1 MLQVGTLLTW
11 ADRILAFVMKGDFL
25 SAIQLTRSY
34 YTGEAEGN
42 RNGLPED
49 PTALKGVVGAKMRE
63 LMAASARYAFSEDR
77 LTDSTHVTPDNRGV
91 DRTSMFENL
100 VSTCVRACLALGDL
114 DFVFEDL
121 FQHYDDSGISRIYLT
136 QLEPF
141 ILDGSVSQVPPRI
154 TQQLIAM
161 YAEDGHPDLAEQI
174 IWHIDPLCLDINQAI
189 SLCQTHHLYDALIY
203 VYTRALQDYVSP
215 IVILIGLIRRVQQFR
230 RDRAYQN
237 NAAET
242 SEQETA
248 IEPYVV
254 NAYKI
259 YPYLSNVLTGMTY
272 PSEEPLPDPE
282 ARRAKNDI
290 YTFLFFGR
298 SSVWPIGEGGKL
310 VLTSDEEG
318 GVEPTYPY
326 LRLLLRLDAES
337 LLNSLDLAFED
348 SYLNDETRG
357 VSRLVIIK
365 VLLDILSSSDLA
377 PSDMMFVNIFIAR
390 NVPKYPQFV
399 QISPSALH
407 DILISLAEYPDESTR
422 EDRQL
427 AAEFL
432 LSVYTPHE
440 GERLQRIFEEA
451 GFYRILRSWH
461 RQERMWRPLIF
472 AYLHDPELRAS
483 EVFTAVEDILKES
496 SRPTGILSPELHDTL
511 SDALPDLLHNSVTN
525 TAPTVEKFAPD
536 LHRKVID
543 TLGDDAGPKRF
554 AYLRRLFGLPS
565 LNDDLSDGWRSAT
578 PSPTTPQSLRLLY
591 VDLQCEQDQ
600 PNVIMALKQFPM
612 DFFEWPDVIRVCEV
626 REAYDAVVWCLDWKG
641 DSEGALKK
649 ANFIHRDL
657 TSDIIGNWGPGE
669 SSRDEVVRRLDS
681 MVAVSRQAIR
691 ICLHYSRSPDLPA
704 AVDAQDMWFELLKS
718 QVECVQAVS
727 ANIALHGP
735 TEAEDDEVRLPA
747 ARRDTLTRLR
757 SLVQETFS
765 SLVSVSSSH
774 RISFPKLFKR
784 LVDSATQTSKETHYN
799 EFRIILT
806 GMMES
811 YRSDGDILTITKQ
824 ILDRD
829 VFDTV
834 EELAKVRS
842 RGWKLERGATCSSC
856 GGGLLLATGGGPP
869 TDGLRFSLSGVAYHA
884 SCFQKIAV

>member
-11 ADRILAFVMKGDFL
+11 ADRILEFVMEGDFL
-25 SAIQLTRSY
+25 NAIQLTRSY
-34 YTGEAEGN
+34 YVGEAEGN

-49 PTALKGVVGAKMRE
+49 PEALKEEVGTKMRE
-63 LMAASARYAFSEDR
+63 LMTASARYAFSEDR

-91 DRTSMFENL
+91 DRTSMFENM
-100 VSTCVRACLALGDL
+100 VSTCVRACLTLGDL

-141 ILDGSVSQVPPRI
+141 ILDGSISQVPPRI
-154 TQQLIAM
+154 TQRIIAM
-161 YAEDGHPDLAEQI
+161 HAEDGHPDLAEQV

-215 IVILIGLIRRVQQFR
+215 IVVLIGFIRKVQQFR
-230 RDRAYQN
+230 WDRAHRGSV
-237 NAAET
+237 AEM
-242 SEQETA
+242 SEQEAA

-259 YPYLSNVLTGMTY
+259 YPYLSDVLTGMTY
-272 PSEEPLPDPE
+272 PSEEPLSDLE
-282 ARRAKNDI
+282 ASRAKKDI

-298 SSVWPIGEGGKL
+298 SSVWPVGEGGKL

-326 LRLLLRLDAES
+326 LRLLLRFDAES

-377 PSDMMFVNIFIAR
+377 PADTMFINIFIAR
-390 NVPKYPQFV
+390 NVPKYPQFI

-432 LSVYTPHE
+432 LSVHTPHE
-440 GERLQRIFEEA
+440 GERLQQIFEEA

-461 RQERMWRPLIF
+461 RQEQMWRPLIF

-483 EVFTAVEDILKES
+483 EVFSAVEDILKES
-496 SRPTGILSPELHDTL
+496 SRSTGTVSSELHDTL
-511 SDALPDLLHNSVTN
+511 SDALPDLLDNSVTS
-525 TAPTVEKFAPD
+525 AALVIEKFAPD
-536 LHRKVID
+536 LHQKAID
-543 TLGDDAGPKRF
+543 ILGGDASPQQF

-565 LNDDLSDGWRSAT
+565 LHDDLSDGWRAVT
-578 PSPTTPQSLRLLY
+578 PSPITPQSLRLLY
-591 VDLQCEQDQ
+591 VGLQCELDR
-600 PNVIMALKQFPM
+600 PNVITALKQFPV
-612 DFFEWPDVIRVCEV
+612 DFFEWPDVINICEAQGV
-626 REAYDAVVWCLDWKG
+626 YDAVVWCLDWNAE
-641 DSEGALKK
+641 SEGALKK

-657 TSDIIGNWGPGE
+657 TAEIIGNWDPGE
-669 SSRDEVVRRLDS
+669 SSRDEIIRRLDT
-681 MVAVSRQAIR
+681 MVAVSQQAIR
-691 ICLHYSRSPDLPA
+691 ICLRYSRLPDPPTT
-704 AVDAQDMWFELLKS
+704 VNVQDMWFELLKS
-718 QVECVQAVS
+718 QVECVQAIS
-727 ANIALHGP
+727 ANIALQGHP
-735 TEAEDDEVRLPA
+735 ATQDDDENQLLTQE
-747 ARRDTLTRLR
+747 DTLTRLR
-757 SLVQETFS
+757 ALVQDTFS

-799 EFRIILT
+799 EFRTILT

-834 EELAKVRS
+834 EELTKVRS
-842 RGWKLERGATCSSC
+842 RGWRLARGATCSSC
-856 GGGLLLATGGGPP
+856 GKGLLSMTGGGPP
-869 TDGLRFSLSGVAYHA
+869 TDGFKLSLSGVAYHA
-884 SCFQKIAV
+884 SCSQKIAA

>member
-1 MLQVGTLLTW
+1 MLTW
-11 ADRILAFVMKGDFL
+11 ADRILAFVRDGDFL

-49 PTALKGVVGAKMRE
+49 PEALKEVVGAKMRE

-114 DFVFEDL
+114 DFIFEDL

-136 QLEPF
+136 QLESF

-154 TQQLIAM
+154 TQQLLTM
-161 YAEDGHPDLAEQI
+161 YAEDSHPDLAEQI

-215 IVILIGLIRRVQQFR
+215 IVILIGLIRKVQQFR
-230 RDRAYQN
+230 RDRAYQS
-237 NAAET
+237 NAAEI
-242 SEQETA
+242 SEQEAA

-259 YPYLSNVLTGMTY
+259 YPYLSDVLTGMTY
-272 PSEEPLPDPE
+272 PSEEPLPDSE

-298 SSVWPIGEGGKL
+298 SSVWPVGEGGKL

-377 PSDMMFVNIFIAR
+377 PSDTMFVNIFIAR
-390 NVPKYPQFV
+390 NVPKYPQFI

-407 DILISLAEYPDESTR
+407 DILISLAEYPDEGTR

-440 GERLQRIFEEA
+440 GERLQHIFEEA

-461 RQERMWRPLIF
+461 RQERVWGPLIF
-472 AYLHDPELRAS
+472 AYLHDPALRS
-483 EVFTAVEDILKES
+483 TEIFTAVEEILKDS
-496 SRPTGILSPELHDTL
+496 SRPTGVLSPELHDTL
-511 SDALPDLLHNSVTN
+511 SDALPDLLHNNVTS
-525 TAPTVEKFAPD
+525 TALTIEKFAPD
-536 LHRKVID
+536 LHQKAVD
-543 TLGDDAGPKRF
+543 TLEGDAGPQRF
-554 AYLRRLFGLPS
+554 AYLRCLFGLPS
-565 LNDDLSDGWRSAT
+565 FHDDPSDGWRAAT

-591 VDLQCEQDQ
+591 VGLQCEQDQ
-600 PNVIMALKQFPM
+600 PNVITALKQFPT
-612 DFFEWPDVIRVCEV
+612 DFFEWPDVIRVCEA
-626 REAYDAVVWCLDWKG
+626 RGAYDAVVWCLDWKG

-657 TSDIIGNWGPGE
+657 TADIIGNWGPEG
-669 SSRDEVVRRLDS
+669 SSRDEAVRRLDS
-681 MVAVSRQAIR
+681 IVAVSRQAVR
-691 ICLHYSRSPDLPA
+691 ICLHYSRLPDLPTT
-704 AVDAQDMWFELLKS
+704 VDVQDMWFELLKS

-735 TEAEDDEVRLPA
+735 PGTQDGESQLPA
-747 ARRDTLTRLR
+747 AQEDALTRLR
-757 SLVQETFS
+757 LLVQETFS

-784 LVDSATQTSKETHYN
+784 LVDSATRTSKETHYN
-799 EFRIILT
+799 EFRTILT

-842 RGWKLERGATCSSC
+842 RGWKLERGMACSSC
-856 GGGLLLATGGGPP
+856 GKGLLFTTGGGPP
-869 TDGLRFSLSGVAYHA
+869 TDGLRLSPSGVAYHV
-884 SCFQKIAV
+884 SCFQRIAT

>member
-1 MLQVGTLLTW
+1 MQVGNLLTW
-11 ADRILAFVMKGDFL
+11 ADRVLAFVMEGDFL

-34 YTGEAEGN
+34 YVGEAEGN

-49 PTALKGVVGAKMRE
+49 PEALKEEVGTKMRE
-63 LMAASARYAFSEDR
+63 LMTASARYAFSEDR

-91 DRTSMFENL
+91 DRTSLFENL

-121 FQHYDDSGISRIYLT
+121 FQYYDDSGISRIYLS

-141 ILDGSVSQVPPRI
+141 ILDGSISQVPPRI
-154 TQQLIAM
+154 TQRVIAM
-161 YAEDGHPDLAEQI
+161 HAEDGHPDLAEQV

-189 SLCQTHHLYDALIY
+189 NLCQSHHLYDALIY

-215 IVILIGLIRRVQQFR
+215 IVILIGLIRKVQQFR
-230 RDRAYQN
+230 RDRAYR
-237 NAAET
+237 
-242 SEQETA
+242 SSPVVVLEQEAA
-248 IEPYVV
+248 IEPYVI

-259 YPYLSNVLTGMTY
+259 YPYLSDVLTGMTY
-272 PSEEPLPDPE
+272 PSEEPLSDSE
-282 ARRAKNDI
+282 ANRAKKDI

-298 SSVWPIGEGGKL
+298 SSVWPMGEGGKL

-326 LRLLLRLDAES
+326 LRLLLRFDAES

-348 SYLNDETRG
+348 SYLNEETRG
-357 VSRLVIIK
+357 VSRLAIIK

-377 PSDMMFVNIFIAR
+377 PTDAMFVNIFIAR
-390 NVPKYPQFV
+390 NVPKYPHFI
-399 QISPSALH
+399 QISPSTLH

-427 AAEFL
+427 AAEYL
-432 LSVYTPHE
+432 LSAYTPHE
-440 GERLQRIFEEA
+440 GERIQRIFEEA
-451 GFYRILRSWH
+451 GFYRILRYWH

-472 AYLHDPELRAS
+472 AYLHDPELRPS
-483 EVFTAVEDILKES
+483 EVFPAVEDILRQL
-496 SRPTGILSPELHDTL
+496 SRPTGMISSELRDTL
-511 SDALPDLLHNSVTN
+511 SDALPDLLHTSVTN
-525 TAPTVEKFAPD
+525 TALTIDKFSPD
-536 LHRKVID
+536 LHEKAIEI
-543 TLGDDAGPKRF
+543 LGGGVGSQRF
-554 AYLRRLFGLPS
+554 AYLRCLFGLPS
-565 LNDDLSDGWRSAT
+565 FHDDLSDGWHAIT
-578 PSPTTPQSLRLLY
+578 PSPATPQSLRLLF
-591 VDLQCEQDQ
+591 VSLQCELDRS
-600 PNVIMALKQFPM
+600 NVITALKQFPV
-612 DFFEWPDVIRVCEV
+612 DFFEWSDVVNVCEV
-626 REAYDAVVWCLDWKG
+626 QKVYDAVVWGLDWKG

-657 TSDIIGNWGPGE
+657 TAEIIGNWGPEE
-669 SSRDEVVRRLDS
+669 SSRSEITGWLDTI
-681 MVAVSRQAIR
+681 VAVSRQATR
-691 ICLHYSRSPDLPA
+691 ICLHYSRLPDLPTT
-704 AVDAQDMWFELLKS
+704 VNVQDMWFELLKS
-718 QVECVQAVS
+718 QMECAQAVS
-727 ANIALHGP
+727 ANIALQEPSGTQDNGNQPP
-735 TEAEDDEVRLPA
+735 TQG
-747 ARRDTLTRLR
+747 DTLTRLR
-757 SLVQETFS
+757 TLVQETFS

-799 EFRIILT
+799 EFRTILT

-834 EELAKVRS
+834 EELTKVRS
-842 RGWKLERGATCSSC
+842 RGWRLERGATCSSC
-856 GGGLLLATGGGPP
+856 GKRLLSMTGGGPP
-869 TDGLRFSLSGVAYHA
+869 TDGFKLSLNGVAYHA
-884 SCFQKIAV
+884 SCFQNIAA

>member
-11 ADRILAFVMKGDFL
+11 ADRILAFVMEGDFL

-34 YTGEAEGN
+34 YVGEAEGN
-42 RNGLPED
+42 RNGLPDD
-49 PTALKGVVGAKMRE
+49 PETMKEEVGTKMRE
-63 LMAASARYAFSEDR
+63 LMTASARYAFSEDR

-121 FQHYDDSGISRIYLT
+121 FQHYDDSGITRIYLT

-141 ILDGSVSQVPPRI
+141 ILDGSISQVPPRI
-154 TQQLIAM
+154 TQQIIAM
-161 YAEDGHPDLAEQI
+161 HAEDGHPDLAEQV

-189 SLCQTHHLYDALIY
+189 SVCQTYHLYDALIY
-203 VYTRALQDYVSP
+203 VYTRALQDYKSP
-215 IVILIGLIRRVQQFR
+215 IVILIGLIRKVQQFR
-230 RDRAYQN
+230 RDRTYRSN
-237 NAAET
+237 TTEI
-242 SEQETA
+242 SEQEAA
-248 IEPYVV
+248 IEPYVL

-259 YPYLSNVLTGMTY
+259 YPYLSDVLTGMTY
-272 PSEEPLPDPE
+272 PSEEPLSEPE
-282 ARRAKNDI
+282 ACHAKDGI
-290 YTFLFFGR
+290 YSFLLSGM
-298 SSVWPIGEGGKL
+298 SSVWPEGESGKL

-326 LRLLLRLDAES
+326 LRILLRFDAES

-390 NVPKYPQFV
+390 NVPKYPQFI
-399 QISPSALH
+399 QMSPSALH
-407 DILISLAEYPDESTR
+407 GILISLAEYPDESTR

-483 EVFTAVEDILKES
+483 EVFPAVEEILKES
-496 SRPTGILSPELHDTL
+496 SRSMGTISSELHDTL
-511 SDALPDLLHNSVTN
+511 SDSLSDLLHSSVTN
-525 TAPTVEKFAPD
+525 TALTIEKFAPD
-536 LHRKVID
+536 LHQKAID
-543 TLGDDAGPKRF
+543 ILGDDAGPQEF
-554 AYLRRLFGLPS
+554 TYLRRLFGLPP
-565 LNDDLSDGWRSAT
+565 LHDDLSDGWRAVT

-591 VDLQCEQDQ
+591 VGLQCEQDQ
-600 PNVIMALKQFPM
+600 PNVITALKQFPI
-612 DFFEWPDVIRVCEV
+612 DFFDWPDVIHACEA
-626 REAYDAVVWCLDWKG
+626 REVYDAVVWCLDWKG

-657 TSDIIGNWGPGE
+657 TTEIIGNSGPGE
-669 SSRDEVVRRLDS
+669 STSDDISRRLDS
-681 MVAVSRQAIR
+681 IVAVSQQAIR
-691 ICLHYSRSPDLPA
+691 ICLRYSRLPDLPST
-704 AVDAQDMWFELLKS
+704 VDVQDMWFELLKS

-727 ANIALHGP
+727 ASIALQGP
-735 TEAEDDEVRLPA
+735 PPTQDDEDQLPA
-747 ARRDTLTRLR
+747 QEDSLTRLR
-757 SLVQETFS
+757 SLVQDTFS

-799 EFRIILT
+799 EFRTILT

-834 EELAKVRS
+834 EELTKVRS
-842 RGWKLERGATCSSC
+842 RGWRLERGATCSSC
-856 GGGLLLATGGGPP
+856 GKRLLSMTGGGPP
-869 TDGLRFSLSGVAYHA
+869 TDGFKLSLNGVAYHA
-884 SCFQKIAV
+884 SCFQNIAA

>member
-11 ADRILAFVMKGDFL
+11 ADRILAFVMEGDFL

-34 YTGEAEGN
+34 YVGEAEGN

-49 PTALKGVVGAKMRE
+49 PEELKEEVGTKMRE
-63 LMAASARYAFSEDR
+63 LMTASARYAFSEDR
-77 LTDSTHVTPDNRGV
+77 LTDNTHVTPDNRGV
-91 DRTSMFENL
+91 DRTSTFENL
-100 VSTCVRACLALGDL
+100 VPTCVRACLALGDL
-114 DFVFEDL
+114 DFAFEDL

-141 ILDGSVSQVPPRI
+141 ILDGSISQVPPRI
-154 TQQLIAM
+154 TQRIITM
-161 YAEDGHPDLAEQI
+161 HAEDGHPDLAEQV

-215 IVILIGLIRRVQQFR
+215 IVILIGLIRKVQQFR
-230 RDRAYQN
+230 RDRAYRGG
-237 NAAET
+237 AMEI
-242 SEQETA
+242 SEQEAA
-248 IEPYVV
+248 IEPYVI

-259 YPYLSNVLTGMTY
+259 YPYLSDVLTGMTY
-272 PSEEPLPDPE
+272 PSEEPLSDSE
-282 ARRAKNDI
+282 ASRAKKDI

-298 SSVWPIGEGGKL
+298 SSVWPAGEGGKL

-326 LRLLLRLDAES
+326 LRLLLRFDAES

-348 SYLNDETRG
+348 SYLNEETRG

-377 PSDMMFVNIFIAR
+377 PADAMFVNIFIAR
-390 NVPKYPQFV
+390 NVPKYPHFI

-407 DILISLAEYPDESTR
+407 NTLISLAEYSDESTR

-427 AAEFL
+427 AAECL
-432 LSVYTPHE
+432 LSGYTPHE

-461 RQERMWRPLIF
+461 RQERMWRPLIL
-472 AYLHDPELRAS
+472 AYLHDPELRAF
-483 EVFTAVEDILKES
+483 EVFPAVEDILKES
-496 SRPTGILSPELHDTL
+496 SRRTGIISSELHDTL
-511 SDALPDLLHNSVTN
+511 SDALPDLLHNSITN
-525 TAPTVEKFAPD
+525 AALTIDKFAPD
-536 LHRKVID
+536 LHQKAID
-543 TLGDDAGPKRF
+543 VLGAAAGPQRF

-565 LNDDLSDGWRSAT
+565 PHDDPPDGWCPIA
-578 PSPTTPQSLRLLY
+578 PSSTVSHSLRLLY
-591 VDLQCEQDQ
+591 VSLQCELDR
-600 PNVIMALKQFPM
+600 PNVITALKQFPVE
-612 DFFEWPDVIRVCEV
+612 FFEWSDVIDVCEV
-626 REAYDAVVWCLDWKG
+626 QKVYDAVVWCLDWKG

-657 TSDIIGNWGPGE
+657 TAEIIGNWGHGE
-669 SSRDEVVRRLDS
+669 SSRDEIVGRLDTIA
-681 MVAVSRQAIR
+681 AVSQQAVR
-691 ICLHYSRSPDLPA
+691 ICLHYSKLLEPPTT
-704 AVDAQDMWFELLKS
+704 VNVQDMWFELLKS
-718 QVECVQAVS
+718 QMECAQAIS
-727 ANIALHGP
+727 ANIALQGP
-735 TEAEDDEVRLPA
+735 PATQEGENQLPA
-747 ARRDTLTRLR
+747 QENALTRLR
-757 SLVQETFS
+757 ALVQDTFS
-765 SLVSVSSSH
+765 SLVSISSSR

-784 LVDSATQTSKETHYN
+784 LVDSAMQTLKETHYN
-799 EFRIILT
+799 EFRTILT

-842 RGWKLERGATCSSC
+842 RGWKLEQGATCSSC
-856 GGGLLLATGGGPP
+856 GKGLLSMTGSGPQ
-869 TDGLRFSLSGVAYHA
+869 TDGFKLSLSGVAYH
-884 SCFQKIAV
+884 SLCFRDIAV

>member
-1 MLQVGTLLTW
+1 LLTW
-11 ADRILAFVMKGDFL
+11 ADRILAFVMEGDFL
-25 SAIQLTRSY
+25 SAIRLTRSY
-34 YTGEAEGN
+34 YVGEAEGN

-49 PTALKGVVGAKMRE
+49 PEALKEVVGAKMRE
-63 LMAASARYAFSEDR
+63 LMTASARYAFSEDR

-91 DRTSMFENL
+91 DRTSLFENL
-100 VSTCVRACLALGDL
+100 VSTCVRACLALDDL

-141 ILDGSVSQVPPRI
+141 ILDGSISQVPPRI

-161 YAEDGHPDLAEQI
+161 HAEGGHPDLVEQV

-189 SLCQTHHLYDALIY
+189 NLCQTHHLYDALFY

-215 IVILIGLIRRVQQFR
+215 IVFLIGLIRKVQQFR
-230 RDRAYQN
+230 RDRAYQSS
-237 NAAET
+237 AAEI

-259 YPYLSNVLTGMTY
+259 YPYLSDVLTGMTY
-272 PSEEPLPDPE
+272 PSEEPLSDPE

-298 SSVWPIGEGGKL
+298 SSVWPMGEGGKL

-326 LRLLLRLDAES
+326 LRLLLRFDAES

-365 VLLDILSSSDLA
+365 VLLDVLSSSDLA

-390 NVPKYPQFV
+390 NVPKYPQFI

-407 DILISLAEYPDESTR
+407 DILISLAEYTDENTR

-461 RQERMWRPLIF
+461 RQEQMWRPLIF
-472 AYLHDPELRAS
+472 AYLYDPELRAF
-483 EVFTAVEDILKES
+483 EVFPAVEDILKDS
-496 SRPTGILSPELHDTL
+496 SQQTGTISPELHDTL
-511 SDALPDLLHNSVTN
+511 SDALPDLLQKSVTN
-525 TAPTVEKFAPD
+525 TALTIDKFAPD
-536 LHRKVID
+536 LHQKAID
-543 TLGDDAGPKRF
+543 TLGAGAGPQQF
-554 AYLRRLFGLPS
+554 AYLRRLFDLPP
-565 LNDDLSDGWRSAT
+565 LHDDLSDGWHAVT
-578 PSPTTPQSLRLLY
+578 PSPAIPQLLRLLY
-591 VDLQCEQDQ
+591 VSLQCELDR
-600 PNVIMALKQFPM
+600 PNVITALKQFPVG
-612 DFFEWPDVIRVCEV
+612 FFEWPDVIGACEV

-657 TSDIIGNWGPGE
+657 TAEIIGNWGPGE
-669 SSRDEVVRRLDS
+669 SSHDEVVRRLDAI
-681 MVAVSRQAIR
+681 VAVSRQATR
-691 ICLHYSRSPDLPA
+691 ICLHYSRFPDLQTT
-704 AVDAQDMWFELLKS
+704 VDVQDMWFELLKS

-727 ANIALHGP
+727 ANISLQGP
-735 TEAEDDEVRLPA
+735 PTTQDGDDQPPLQE
-747 ARRDTLTRLR
+747 DTLTRLR
-757 SLVQETFS
+757 SLVQDTFS

-799 EFRIILT
+799 EFRTILT

-811 YRSDGDILTITKQ
+811 YRSDGDLLTITKQ

-829 VFDTV
+829 VFSTV

-842 RGWKLERGATCSSC
+842 KAWKLERGATCSSC
-856 GGGLLLATGGGPP
+856 GKGLLSTTGGGPP
-869 TDGLRFSLSGVAYHA
+869 TDGFKFSLSGVAYHA

>member
-1 MLQVGTLLTW
+1 MLTW
-11 ADRILAFVMKGDFL
+11 ADRILAFVVEGDFL
-25 SAIQLTRSY
+25 SAIQLTRLY
-34 YTGEAEGN
+34 YIGEAEGN

-49 PTALKGVVGAKMRE
+49 PKALKETVGTKMRE
-63 LMAASARYAFSEDR
+63 LMAASAGYAFSEDR
-77 LTDSTHVTPDNRGV
+77 LTDSTHVTLDNRGV

-100 VSTCVRACLALGDL
+100 VSTCVRACLALDDL
-114 DFVFEDL
+114 EFVFEDL

-141 ILDGSVSQVPPRI
+141 ILDGSISKVPPRI
-154 TQQLIAM
+154 TQRIIAM
-161 YAEDGHPDLAEQI
+161 HAEDGHPSLVEQV

-189 SLCQTHHLYDALIY
+189 NLCQIHHLYDALIY

-215 IVILIGLIRRVQQFR
+215 IVILIGLIRKVQRFR
-230 RDRAYQN
+230 RDRTYRSS
-237 NAAET
+237 AAEI

-248 IEPYVV
+248 IEPYVI

-259 YPYLSNVLTGMTY
+259 YPYLSDVLTGMTY
-272 PSEEPLPDPE
+272 PSEEQLSDEE
-282 ARRAKNDI
+282 ASRAKKNI

-298 SSVWPIGEGGKL
+298 SSVWPEGEGGEL
-310 VLTSDEEG
+310 VLTSDDEG

-326 LRLLLRLDAES
+326 LRLLLRFDAES

-377 PSDMMFVNIFIAR
+377 PGDVMFVNIFIAR
-390 NVPKYPQFV
+390 NVPKYPQFI

-407 DILISLAEYPDESTR
+407 DILISLAEYPDERTR

-451 GFYRILRSWH
+451 GFHRILRSWH

-472 AYLHDPELRAS
+472 AHLHDPELRAP
-483 EVFTAVEDILKES
+483 EVFQAVEDILKEL
-496 SRPTGILSPELHDTL
+496 SRPTGTISSELHDAL
-511 SDALPDLLHNSVTN
+511 FDALPHLLRSSVTS
-525 TAPTVEKFAPD
+525 TALTIEKFAPD
-536 LHRKVID
+536 LHQKAID
-543 TLGDDAGPKRF
+543 VLGEDSGPQRF
-554 AYLRRLFGLPS
+554 AYLRHLFGLPS
-565 LNDDLSDGWRSAT
+565 IHDDISDRWRAVT

-591 VDLQCEQDQ
+591 VSLQCELDR
-600 PNVIMALKQFPM
+600 PNVITALKQFPV
-612 DFFEWPDVIRVCEV
+612 DFFVWSDVIQVCEV
-626 REAYDAVVWCLDWKG
+626 REVYDAVVWCLGWKG
-641 DSEGALKK
+641 DDEGALKR

-657 TSDIIGNWGPGE
+657 AAEIIGDWDLEE
-669 SSRDEVVRRLDS
+669 SHNKIARRLDAI
-681 MVAVSRQAIR
+681 VAVSQQAIR
-691 ICLHYSRSPDLPA
+691 ICLHYSRLLDLPTA
-704 AVDAQDMWFELLKS
+704 INVQDMWFELLKS

-727 ANIALHGP
+727 ANITLRGP
-735 TEAEDDEVRLPA
+735 LATQTDENQLPA
-747 ARRDTLTRLR
+747 QEGALTRLR
-757 SLVQETFS
+757 GLVQDTFS
-765 SLVSVSSSH
+765 SLVSVSSSQ
-774 RISFPKLFKR
+774 RISFPRLFKR

-799 EFRIILT
+799 EFRTILT

-811 YRSDGDILTITKQ
+811 YRSDGDILLITKQ

-829 VFDTV
+829 VFDVV
-834 EELAKVRS
+834 EELTKIRA
-842 RGWKLERGATCSSC
+842 RGCKLERGATCDSC
-856 GGGLLLATGGGPP
+856 GKGLLSTAAGGPP
-869 TDGLRFSLSGVAYHA
+869 AGGLKLSPNGVAYHT
-884 SCFQKIAV
+884 SCSQNIVV

>member
-11 ADRILAFVMKGDFL
+11 ADRILAFVMEGDFL

-34 YTGEAEGN
+34 YVGEAEGN

-49 PTALKGVVGAKMRE
+49 PETLKEEVGTKMRE
-63 LMAASARYAFSEDR
+63 LMTASARYAFSEDR
-77 LTDSTHVTPDNRGV
+77 FTDSTHVTPDNRGV
-91 DRTSMFENL
+91 DRTSLFENL

-141 ILDGSVSQVPPRI
+141 ILDGNISHVPPRI
-154 TQQLIAM
+154 TQKIIAM
-161 YAEDGHPDLAEQI
+161 HAEGNRPDLSEQV

-215 IVILIGLIRRVQQFR
+215 IVILIGLIRKVQQFR
-230 RDRAYQN
+230 RDRVYQSN
-237 NAAET
+237 PAEI
-242 SEQETA
+242 SEQEAT

-259 YPYLSNVLTGMTY
+259 YPYLSDVLTGMTY
-272 PSEEPLPDPE
+272 PSEEPLSDPE
-282 ARRAKNDI
+282 ARSAKNDI

-298 SSVWPIGEGGKL
+298 SSVWPEGEGGKL

-326 LRLLLRLDAES
+326 LRLLLRFDAES

-377 PSDMMFVNIFIAR
+377 PSDTMFVNIFIAR
-390 NVPKYPQFV
+390 NVPKYPQFI

-472 AYLHDPELRAS
+472 AYLHDPELRIS
-483 EVFTAVEDILKES
+483 EVFPAVEDILKES
-496 SRPTGILSPELHDTL
+496 SRPTGIISPELHDTL
-511 SDALPDLLHNSVTN
+511 SDALPDLLHNGVTN
-525 TAPTVEKFAPD
+525 TALTIDKFAPD
-536 LHRKVID
+536 LHQKAID
-543 TLGDDAGPKRF
+543 TLGAGAGPQRF
-554 AYLRRLFGLPS
+554 AYLRCLFGLPS
-565 LNDDLSDGWRSAT
+565 LHDDLSDGWRAVT

-591 VDLQCEQDQ
+591 VSLQCEQDR
-600 PNVIMALKQFPM
+600 PNVITALKQFPL
-612 DFFEWPDVIRVCEV
+612 DFFEWSDVIHACEV
-626 REAYDAVVWCLDWKG
+626 RGVYDAVVWCLDWKG

-657 TSDIIGNWGPGE
+657 TAEIIGNWGPGE
-669 SSRDEVVRRLDS
+669 TSRDETVRRLDGI
-681 MVAVSRQAIR
+681 VAVSRQAIR
-691 ICLHYSRSPDLPA
+691 ICLHYSRLSDLPNTA
-704 AVDAQDMWFELLKS
+704 NVQDMWFELLKS

-727 ANIALHGP
+727 ANIALQSP
-735 TEAEDDEVRLPA
+735 PAIQDDGNQLPA
-747 ARRDTLTRLR
+747 QGDILTRLR
-757 SLVQETFS
+757 SLVQDTFS

-799 EFRIILT
+799 EFRTILT

-811 YRSDGDILTITKQ
+811 YRSDGDILMITKQ

-842 RGWKLERGATCSSC
+842 RGCRLEGGATCSSC
-856 GGGLLLATGGGPP
+856 GKRLLLTTGGGPL
-869 TDGLRFSLSGVAYHA
+869 TDGLKLSLSGVTYHA

>member
-11 ADRILAFVMKGDFL
+11 ADRILAFVMEGDFL
-25 SAIQLTRSY
+25 NAIQLTRSY
-34 YTGEAEGN
+34 YVGEAEGN

-49 PTALKGVVGAKMRE
+49 PEALKEEVGTKMRE
-63 LMAASARYAFSEDR
+63 LMTASARYAFSEDR

-100 VSTCVRACLALGDL
+100 VSTCVRACLTLGDL

-141 ILDGSVSQVPPRI
+141 ILDGNVSQVPPRI
-154 TQQLIAM
+154 TQRIIAM
-161 YAEDGHPDLAEQI
+161 HAEDGRPDLVEQV

-215 IVILIGLIRRVQQFR
+215 IVILIGLIRKVQQFR
-230 RDRAYQN
+230 RDRAHRGSV
-237 NAAET
+237 AEI
-242 SEQETA
+242 SEQEAA

-254 NAYKI
+254 NAYKV
-259 YPYLSNVLTGMTY
+259 YPYLSDVLTGMTY
-272 PSEEPLPDPE
+272 PSEEPLSDLE
-282 ARRAKNDI
+282 GSRAKKDI

-298 SSVWPIGEGGKL
+298 SSVWPMGEGGKL

-326 LRLLLRLDAES
+326 LRLLLRFDAES
-337 LLNSLDLAFED
+337 FLNSLDLAFED

-377 PSDMMFVNIFIAR
+377 PTDTMFINIFIAR
-390 NVPKYPQFV
+390 NVPKYPQFI

-440 GERLQRIFEEA
+440 GERLQQIFEEA

-483 EVFTAVEDILKES
+483 EIFSAVEDILKES
-496 SRPTGILSPELHDTL
+496 SRPTGTISSELRHTL
-511 SDALPDLLHNSVTN
+511 SDALPDLLHNSVTSAAL
-525 TAPTVEKFAPD
+525 TIEKFAPD
-536 LHRKVID
+536 LHQKAID
-543 TLGDDAGPKRF
+543 ILGGGADPQRF
-554 AYLRRLFGLPS
+554 AYLRQLFGLPS
-565 LNDDLSDGWRSAT
+565 LHDDPSDGWHAVA
-578 PSPTTPQSLRLLY
+578 PPPVTPQSLRLLY
-591 VDLQCEQDQ
+591 VNLQCELDRQ
-600 PNVIMALKQFPM
+600 NVITALKQFPV
-612 DFFEWPDVIRVCEV
+612 DFFEWPDAINVCEAQGV
-626 REAYDAVVWCLDWKG
+626 YDAVVWCLDWKG

-657 TSDIIGNWGPGE
+657 TADIIGNWGPEE
-669 SSRDEVVRRLDS
+669 SSRNEIVRRLDT
-681 MVAVSRQAIR
+681 MVAVSQQAIQ
-691 ICLHYSRSPDLPA
+691 ICLRYSRLPDPPTM
-704 AVDAQDMWFELLKS
+704 VNVQDMWFELLKS

-727 ANIALHGP
+727 ANIAIQGHPATQGGENQLP
-735 TEAEDDEVRLPA
+735 TQE
-747 ARRDTLTRLR
+747 DTLTRLR
-757 SLVQETFS
+757 ALVQDTFS

-784 LVDSATQTSKETHYN
+784 LVESATQTSKETHYN
-799 EFRIILT
+799 EFRTILT

-829 VFDTV
+829 VFDIV
-834 EELAKVRS
+834 EELTKVRS
-842 RGWKLERGATCSSC
+842 RGWRLERGATCSSC
-856 GGGLLLATGGGPP
+856 GKGLLSMTGGGPP
-869 TDGLRFSLSGVAYHA
+869 TGGFKLSLSGVAYHA
-884 SCFQKIAV
+884 SCFQKIPV

>member
-1 MLQVGTLLTW
+1 MLTW
-11 ADRILAFVMKGDFL
+11 ADRILAFVLEGDFL

-34 YTGEAEGN
+34 YIGEAEGN

-49 PTALKGVVGAKMRE
+49 PKALRETVGTKMRE
-63 LMAASARYAFSEDR
+63 LMSASAGYAFSQDR
-77 LTDSTHVTPDNRGV
+77 LTDSTHVTLDNRGV
-91 DRTSMFENL
+91 DRTSMFESL

-141 ILDGSVSQVPPRI
+141 ILDGSVPQVPPRI
-154 TQQLIAM
+154 TQRIISM
-161 YAEDGHPDLAEQI
+161 HAEDGNPDLVEQV

-189 SLCQTHHLYDALIY
+189 SLCQIHHLYDALIY

-215 IVILIGLIRRVQQFR
+215 IVILIGLIRKVQRFR
-230 RDRAYQN
+230 RDSTCRSS
-237 NAAET
+237 AAEI
-242 SEQETA
+242 SEQEAT
-248 IEPYVV
+248 IEPYII

-259 YPYLSNVLTGMTY
+259 YPYLSDVLTGMTY
-272 PSEEPLPDPE
+272 PSGEPLPDEE
-282 ARRAKNDI
+282 ASRAKKDI

-298 SSVWPIGEGGKL
+298 SSVWPEGEGGEL

-326 LRLLLRLDAES
+326 LRLLLRFDAES

-377 PSDMMFVNIFIAR
+377 PADMMFVNIFVAR
-390 NVPKYPQFV
+390 NVPKYPQFI

-483 EVFTAVEDILKES
+483 DVFPAVEDILKES
-496 SRPTGILSPELHDTL
+496 SPSIGSISTELYNTL
-511 SDALPDLLHNSVTN
+511 SDALPDLLRCSVTS
-525 TAPTVEKFAPD
+525 TALTIEKFAPD
-536 LHRKVID
+536 LHQKAVD
-543 TLGDDAGPKRF
+543 GLGEGSGSQKF

-565 LNDDLSDGWRSAT
+565 LHDDLSDGWCAVT
-578 PSPTTPQSLRLLY
+578 PSSTTPQSLRLLY
-591 VDLQCEQDQ
+591 VSLQCELDP
-600 PNVIMALKQFPM
+600 PNVITALKQFPV
-612 DFFEWPDVIRVCEV
+612 DFFEWSDVIKACEV
-626 REAYDAVVWCLDWKG
+626 REVYDAVVWCLGWRG
-641 DSEGALKK
+641 DNEGALKR

-657 TSDIIGNWGPGE
+657 TAEIIGNWGLEE
-669 SSRDEVVRRLDS
+669 SHSETIGRLDTI
-681 MVAVSRQAIR
+681 VAVAQQAIR
-691 ICLHYSRSPDLPA
+691 ICLHYSRLPNLPTT
-704 AVDAQDMWFELLKS
+704 VNVQDMWFELLKS

-727 ANIALHGP
+727 ANIALQGP
-735 TEAEDDEVRLPA
+735 PATQADENRPPTQEDV
-747 ARRDTLTRLR
+747 LTRLR
-757 SLVQETFS
+757 GLVQDTFS
-765 SLVSVSSSH
+765 SLVSASSSQ

-799 EFRIILT
+799 EFRTILT

-811 YRSDGDILTITKQ
+811 YRSDGDILLITKQ

-829 VFDTV
+829 MFDVV
-834 EELAKVRS
+834 EELTKVRL
-842 RGWKLERGATCSSC
+842 RGCKLERGATCSSC
-856 GGGLLLATGGGPP
+856 GNELLSTAGGGP
-869 TDGLRFSLSGVAYHA
+869 TAGGLKLSLNGVAYHA
-884 SCFQKIAV
+884 SCVKNTVV

>member
-1 MLQVGTLLTW
+1 
-11 ADRILAFVMKGDFL
+11 
-25 SAIQLTRSY
+25 
-34 YTGEAEGN
+34 
-42 RNGLPED
+42 
-49 PTALKGVVGAKMRE
+49 MRE
-63 LMAASARYAFSEDR
+63 LMTASAGYAFSEDR
-77 LTDSTHVTPDNRGV
+77 LTDSTHVTPGNRGV

-154 TQQLIAM
+154 TQRIVAM
-161 YAEDGHPDLAEQI
+161 HAEDGHPDLVEQV

-189 SLCQTHHLYDALIY
+189 NLCQIHHLYDALIY

-215 IVILIGLIRRVQQFR
+215 IVILIGLIRKVQRFR
-230 RDRAYQN
+230 RDRTYRTS
-237 NAAET
+237 AAEI
-242 SEQETA
+242 SEQEAA
-248 IEPYVV
+248 IEPYVI

-259 YPYLSNVLTGMTY
+259 YPYLSDVLTGVTY
-272 PSEEPLPDPE
+272 PSEEPLSDEE
-282 ARRAKNDI
+282 ANRAKKDI

-298 SSVWPIGEGGKL
+298 SSVWPEGEGGEL

-326 LRLLLRLDAES
+326 LRLLLRFDAES

-365 VLLDILSSSDLA
+365 VLLDVLLSSDLA
-377 PSDMMFVNIFIAR
+377 PVDTMFVNIFVAR
-390 NVPKYPQFV
+390 NVPKYPQFI

-461 RQERMWRPLIF
+461 RQEGMWRPLIF

-483 EVFTAVEDILKES
+483 EVFPAVEDILKAS
-496 SRPTGILSPELHDTL
+496 SRPIGTISSELHDTL
-511 SDALPDLLHNSVTN
+511 FEALPDLLHCSVTD
-525 TAPTVEKFAPD
+525 TALTIEKFAPD
-536 LHRKVID
+536 LHQKAID
-543 TLGDDAGPKRF
+543 DLGGDSGPQRF

-565 LNDDLSDGWRSAT
+565 LHDDLSDGWRAVT

-591 VDLQCEQDQ
+591 VGLQCELDR
-600 PNVIMALKQFPM
+600 PNVITALKQFPV
-612 DFFEWPDVIRVCEV
+612 DFFQWPDVVKVCEA
-626 REAYDAVVWCLDWKG
+626 REVYDAVVWCLGWKG
-641 DSEGALKK
+641 DNEGALKR

-657 TSDIIGNWGPGE
+657 TAEIIGHWDLEE
-669 SSRDEVVRRLDS
+669 SHDEIVGRLDTI
-681 MVAVSRQAIR
+681 VAVSQQAIR
-691 ICLHYSRSPDLPA
+691 ICLHYSRLPDLPA
-704 AVDAQDMWFELLKS
+704 ALNVQGMWFELLKS
-718 QVECVQAVS
+718 QVECVQAIS
-727 ANIALHGP
+727 ANIALRGP
-735 TEAEDDEVRLPA
+735 PATQTDENKRPTQEGA
-747 ARRDTLTRLR
+747 LTRLR
-757 SLVQETFS
+757 RLVQDTFS
-765 SLVSVSSSH
+765 SLVSVSSSQ

-799 EFRIILT
+799 EFRTILT

-811 YRSDGDILTITKQ
+811 YRSDGDILLITKQ

-829 VFDTV
+829 VFDVV
-834 EELAKVRS
+834 EELTKVRL
-842 RGWKLERGATCSSC
+842 RGYKLERGATCSLC
-856 GGGLLLATGGGPP
+856 GKGLLSTAGDHPAGGLKL
-869 TDGLRFSLSGVAYHA
+869 SLGGVAYHA
-884 SCFQKIAV
+884 SCFQNIAV

>member
-1 MLQVGTLLTW
+1 MQVGTLLTW
-11 ADRILAFVMKGDFL
+11 ADRILAFVREGDFL

-49 PTALKGVVGAKMRE
+49 PEALKEVVGAKMRE

-77 LTDSTHVTPDNRGV
+77 FTDSTHVTPDNRGV

-114 DFVFEDL
+114 DFIFEDL

-161 YAEDGHPDLAEQI
+161 YAEGGQPDLAEQI

-215 IVILIGLIRRVQQFR
+215 IVILIGLIRKVQQFR
-230 RDRAYQN
+230 RDRAYQS
-237 NAAET
+237 NAAEI
-242 SEQETA
+242 SEQEAA

-259 YPYLSNVLTGMTY
+259 YPYLSDVLTGMTY

-298 SSVWPIGEGGKL
+298 SSVWPVGEGGKL

-326 LRLLLRLDAES
+326 LRLLLRFDAES

-377 PSDMMFVNIFIAR
+377 PSDTMFVNIFIAR
-390 NVPKYPQFV
+390 NVPKYPQFI

-407 DILISLAEYPDESTR
+407 DILISLAEYPDEGTR

-461 RQERMWRPLIF
+461 RLERAWRPLIF
-472 AYLHDPELRAS
+472 AYLHDPELRVS
-483 EVFTAVEDILKES
+483 EIFAAVEAILKES
-496 SRPTGILSPELHDTL
+496 SRPTGVLSPELHDTL
-511 SDALPDLLHNSVTN
+511 SDALSDLLHNSVTS
-525 TAPTVEKFAPD
+525 TALTIDKFAPD
-536 LHRKVID
+536 LHQKAVD
-543 TLGDDAGPKRF
+543 SLEGDAGPQRF
-554 AYLRRLFGLPS
+554 AYLRCLFGLPS
-565 LNDDLSDGWRSAT
+565 LHDDPSDGWRAAT

-591 VDLQCEQDQ
+591 VGLQCEQDQ
-600 PNVIMALKQFPM
+600 PNVITALKQFPM
-612 DFFEWPDVIRVCEV
+612 DFFEWPDVIRICEA
-626 REAYDAVVWCLDWKG
+626 REVYDAVVWCLDWKG

-657 TSDIIGNWGPGE
+657 TADIIGNWGPGE

-681 MVAVSRQAIR
+681 IVAVARQAIR
-691 ICLHYSRSPDLPA
+691 ICLHYSRSPDLPTA
-704 AVDAQDMWFELLKS
+704 IDVQDMWFELLKS

-735 TEAEDDEVRLPA
+735 PGAHDGGDQLPA
-747 ARRDTLTRLR
+747 AQEDTLTRLR

-784 LVDSATQTSKETHYN
+784 LVDSATKTSKETHYN
-799 EFRIILT
+799 EFRTILT

-856 GGGLLLATGGGPP
+856 GKRLLLTTGGGPP
-869 TDGLRFSLSGVAYHA
+869 TEGLRFSLSGVAYHA
-884 SCFQKIAV
+884 SCFQNIAT

>member
-1 MLQVGTLLTW
+1 MIQVGTLLTW
-11 ADRILAFVMKGDFL
+11 ADRILAFVMEGDFL

-34 YTGEAEGN
+34 YVGEAEGN

-49 PTALKGVVGAKMRE
+49 PGALKEVVGAKMRE
-63 LMAASARYAFSEDR
+63 LMVASARYAFSEDR

-114 DFVFEDL
+114 YFVFEDL
-121 FQHYDDSGISRIYLT
+121 FQDYDDSGISRIYLT
-136 QLEPF
+136 QLKPF
-141 ILDGSVSQVPPRI
+141 ILDGSLSQVPPRI
-154 TQQLIAM
+154 TQRLITM
-161 YAEDGHPDLAEQI
+161 YAEDGHPDLAEQV

-215 IVILIGLIRRVQQFR
+215 IVILIGLIRKVQQFR
-230 RDRAYQN
+230 RDRANQRN
-237 NAAET
+237 GTEIP
-242 SEQETA
+242 EQEAA

-259 YPYLSNVLTGMTY
+259 YPYLSDVLTGMTY

-282 ARRAKNDI
+282 ARHAKNDI

-298 SSVWPIGEGGKL
+298 SSVWPVGEGGKL

-326 LRLLLRLDAES
+326 LRLLLRFDAES

-365 VLLDILSSSDLA
+365 VLLDILSSCDLA
-377 PSDMMFVNIFIAR
+377 PSDTMFVNIFIAR
-390 NVPKYPQFV
+390 NVPKYPQFI

-461 RQERMWRPLIF
+461 RQERTWRPLIF
-472 AYLHDPELRAS
+472 AYLHDPELRVS
-483 EVFTAVEDILKES
+483 EVFPAVEEILKES
-496 SRPTGILSPELHDTL
+496 SRPTGIISSELHDTL

-525 TAPTVEKFAPD
+525 TASTIDKFAPD
-536 LHRKVID
+536 LHQNAID
-543 TLGDDAGPKRF
+543 ILGDGAGPQQF
-554 AYLRRLFGLPS
+554 IYLRYLFGLPS
-565 LNDDLSDGWRSAT
+565 FHDDLPDGWRAVI
-578 PSPTTPQSLRLLY
+578 PSPTIPQSLRLLY
-591 VDLQCEQDQ
+591 VSLQCEQDR
-600 PNVIMALKQFPM
+600 PNVITALKQFPVG
-612 DFFEWPDVIRVCEV
+612 FFEWPDVIRACEV
-626 REAYDAVVWCLDWKG
+626 RGVYDAVVWCLDWKG
-641 DSEGALKK
+641 DSEEALKK

-657 TSDIIGNWGPGE
+657 TADIIGNWGPGE

-681 MVAVSRQAIR
+681 IVSVSRQAIR
-691 ICLHYSRSPDLPA
+691 ICLHYSRLPDLPTTA
-704 AVDAQDMWFELLKS
+704 DVQDMWFELLKS

-727 ANIALHGP
+727 ANSALHGP
-735 TEAEDDEVRLPA
+735 PGVRGDETHSPA
-747 ARRDTLTRLR
+747 REDTLTRLR

-784 LVDSATQTSKETHYN
+784 LVDSATRTSKETHYN
-799 EFRIILT
+799 EFRTILT

-842 RGWKLERGATCSSC
+842 RGWKLGRGVTCSSC
-856 GGGLLLATGGGPP
+856 GKGLLLTAGGGPP
-869 TDGLRFSLSGVAYHA
+869 TDGLKFSLSGVAYHA
-884 SCFQKIAV
+884 SCFQKITV

>member
-1 MLQVGTLLTW
+1 ME
-11 ADRILAFVMKGDFL
+11 GDFL

-34 YTGEAEGN
+34 YIGEAEGN

-49 PTALKGVVGAKMRE
+49 PEALKEMVGTKMRE
-63 LMAASARYAFSEDR
+63 LMTASAGYAFSEDR

-100 VSTCVRACLALGDL
+100 VSTCLRASLALGDL

-121 FQHYDDSGISRIYLT
+121 FQYYDDSGISKIYLT

-141 ILDGSVSQVPPRI
+141 ILDGGVSQVPPRI
-154 TQQLIAM
+154 TQRIIAM
-161 YAEDGHPDLAEQI
+161 HAEDGRPDLVEQV

-189 SLCQTHHLYDALIY
+189 SLCQIHHLYDALIY

-215 IVILIGLIRRVQQFR
+215 VVILIGLIRKVQRFR
-230 RDRAYQN
+230 RDRTYRSSS
-237 NAAET
+237 AEI
-242 SEQETA
+242 SEQEAA
-248 IEPYVV
+248 IEPYVI

-259 YPYLSNVLTGMTY
+259 YPYLSDVLTGMTY
-272 PSEEPLPDPE
+272 PSEEPLSDEE
-282 ARRAKNDI
+282 ASGAKKDI

-298 SSVWPIGEGGKL
+298 SSVWPEGEGGEL

-326 LRLLLRLDAES
+326 LRLLLRFDAES

-377 PSDMMFVNIFIAR
+377 PTDTMFVNIFIAR
-390 NVPKYPQFV
+390 NVPKYPQFI

-440 GERLQRIFEEA
+440 GERLQRIFDEA

-461 RQERMWRPLIF
+461 RQEQAWRPLIF
-472 AYLHDPELRAS
+472 AYLHDPQLRAP
-483 EVFTAVEDILKES
+483 EVFSAVEDILKES
-496 SRPTGILSPELHDTL
+496 SRPMGSIPPELHNTL
-511 SDALPDLLHNSVTN
+511 SDALPDLLQSSVAG
-525 TAPTVEKFAPD
+525 TALTIEKFAPD
-536 LHRKVID
+536 LHQKAID
-543 TLGDDAGPKRF
+543 ILGATSGPQRF

-565 LNDDLSDGWRSAT
+565 LQDDPSDSWRAVT

-591 VDLQCEQDQ
+591 VSLQCELDR
-600 PNVIMALKQFPM
+600 PNVITALKQFPV
-612 DFFEWPDVIRVCEV
+612 DFFEWSDVIKACEV
-626 REAYDAVVWCLDWKG
+626 TEVYDAVVWCLSWKG
-641 DSEGALKK
+641 DNEGALRR

-657 TSDIIGNWGPGE
+657 TAEIIGNWDLEESHGE
-669 SSRDEVVRRLDS
+669 TARRLDTI
-681 MVAVSRQAIR
+681 VAVSQQAIR
-691 ICLHYSRSPDLPA
+691 ICLHYSRLLDIPA
-704 AVDAQDMWFELLKS
+704 ALNVQDMWFELLKS

-727 ANIALHGP
+727 ANIALQGSP
-735 TEAEDDEVRLPA
+735 VTQANENKLPMQG
-747 ARRDTLTRLR
+747 DPLTRLR
-757 SLVQETFS
+757 GLVQDTFS
-765 SLVSVSSSH
+765 SLVSVSSTQ

-799 EFRIILT
+799 EFRTILT

-811 YRSDGDILTITKQ
+811 YRSDGDILLITKQ

-829 VFDTV
+829 LFDVV
-834 EELAKVRS
+834 EELTKVRS
-842 RGWKLERGATCSSC
+842 RGCKLEKGVTCGLC
-856 GGGLLLATGGGPP
+856 RKRLLHVAGGGPATGG
-869 TDGLRFSLSGVAYHA
+869 LKLSLSGVAYHT
-884 SCFQKIAV
+884 SCLQNTAV

>member
-1 MLQVGTLLTW
+1 MLTW
-11 ADRILAFVMKGDFL
+11 ADRILAFVMDGDFL
-25 SAIQLTRSY
+25 SAIQLTRLY
-34 YTGEAEGN
+34 YIGEAEGN

-49 PTALKGVVGAKMRE
+49 PEALRETVGTKMRE
-63 LMAASARYAFSEDR
+63 LMTASAGYAFSEDR
-77 LTDSTHVTPDNRGV
+77 FTDSTHVTPDNRGV

-100 VSTCVRACLALGDL
+100 VSTCVRGCLALGDL

-154 TQQLIAM
+154 TQRIIAM
-161 YAEDGHPDLAEQI
+161 HAEEGHPDLVERV

-189 SLCQTHHLYDALIY
+189 SLCQIHHLYDALIY

-215 IVILIGLIRRVQQFR
+215 IVILIGLIRKVQRFR
-230 RDRAYQN
+230 RDRTYRSS
-237 NAAET
+237 AAEL
-242 SEQETA
+242 SEQEAA
-248 IEPYVV
+248 IEPYVI

-259 YPYLSNVLTGMTY
+259 YPYLSDVLTGMTY
-272 PSEEPLPDPE
+272 PSEQPLSDEE
-282 ARRAKNDI
+282 ARQAKQDI

-298 SSVWPIGEGGKL
+298 SSVWPEGEGGEL

-326 LRLLLRLDAES
+326 LRLLLRFDAES

-377 PSDMMFVNIFIAR
+377 PADMMFINIFVAR
-390 NVPKYPQFV
+390 NVPKYPQFI

-407 DILISLAEYPDESTR
+407 NILISLAEYPDESTR

-483 EVFTAVEDILKES
+483 DVFSAVEDILKES
-496 SRPTGILSPELHDTL
+496 SWQIETASPELGDTL
-511 SDALPDLLHNSVTN
+511 LDALPDLLHSSVTS
-525 TAPTVEKFAPD
+525 TALTIEKFAPD
-536 LHRKVID
+536 LHQKAID
-543 TLGDDAGPKRF
+543 ALGEGSGPQRF

-565 LNDDLSDGWRSAT
+565 LHHDLSDGWSAVT
-578 PSPTTPQSLRLLY
+578 PSPTTPRSLRLLY
-591 VDLQCEQDQ
+591 VSLQCGLDR
-600 PNVIMALKQFPM
+600 PNVITALKQFPV
-612 DFFEWPDVIRVCEV
+612 DFFEWPEVIKVCEA
-626 REAYDAVVWCLDWKG
+626 REVYDAVVWCLGWKG
-641 DSEGALKK
+641 DDEGALKR

-657 TSDIIGNWGPGE
+657 TAEIIGNWGLEE
-669 SSRDEVVRRLDS
+669 SHNEIVRRLDTI
-681 MVAVSRQAIR
+681 VAVSQQAIR
-691 ICLHYSRSPDLPA
+691 ICLHYSRLPDLPTA
-704 AVDAQDMWFELLKS
+704 LNVQEMWFELLKS

-727 ANIALHGP
+727 ANVTLRGP
-735 TEAEDDEVRLPA
+735 VATQAEGDELPTQEDA
-747 ARRDTLTRLR
+747 LTRLR
-757 SLVQETFS
+757 GLVQDTFS
-765 SLVSVSSSH
+765 SLVSVSSSQ

-799 EFRIILT
+799 EFRTILT

-811 YRSDGDILTITKQ
+811 YRSDGDILLITKQ

-829 VFDTV
+829 VFDVV
-834 EELAKVRS
+834 EELTKVRS
-842 RGWKLERGATCSSC
+842 RGCKLERGATCSSC
-856 GGGLLLATGGGPP
+856 GKGLLSTAGGLPGGG
-869 TDGLRFSLSGVAYHA
+869 LNLSLSGVAYHA
-884 SCFQKIAV
+884 SCFQNIIV